1 VPVSQN
7 GWPVNPPRTAR
18 TVSGS
23 TIRLTVADG
32 PAGDVLMYVAAQF
45 DQRVEDIDLNSSRGE
60 LDDWGWADRPIIG
73 SNQTSNHA
81 SATAIDLNATRHPLG
96 ARGTFNGAQVAQ
108 IHAILAEVGNV
119 VRWGGDYTGRKD
131 EMHFE
136 IDANHQRV
144 ADVAATVGEEI
155 SVSAEQ
161 NIVGFL
167 WKGGVSTRNETPD
180 PSSVHGKLDALTA
193 RLTNLEGFVFRGGP
207 STEDGDALGVSQSTV
222 IGRLKQTEAEL
233 TAIRTTLEKVLGTL
247 ESKH

>member
-1 VPVSQN
+1 MPVSQN

-18 TVSGS
+18 TVPGS
-23 TIRLTVADG
+23 SVQLVVADG
-32 PAGDVLMYVAAQF
+32 PAGDVLMYVAEQF
-45 DQRVEDIDLNSSRGE
+45 DRRVEDIDLRSSKGE
-60 LDDWGWADRPIIG
+60 ADDWGWADRPIVG

-96 ARGTFNGAQVAQ
+96 VAGTFSAAQVDA
-108 IHAILAEVGNV
+108 IHAILAEVGHV

-136 IDANHQRV
+136 INANHQRV
-144 ADVAATVGEEI
+144 AEVAAAVAEEI

-180 PSSVHGKLDALTA
+180 PTSVHGKLDALTA
-193 RLTNLEGFVFRGGP
+193 RLSNLEGFVFRGGP
-207 STEDGDALGVSQSTV
+207 STEDGDKLGVSGSTV
-222 IGRLKQTEAEL
+222 IGRLKQTEEEL
-233 TAIRTTLEKVLGTL
+233 TAIRTTLEKLLAKLDT
-247 ESKH
+247 